1 MALPRIA
8 IVGAGLIGRRHVEL
22 VRQSPACELAG
33 IVDPAPAAA
42 EVAAGAGVPLHRS
55 VGEFFAA
62 EGTEGVGVIVA
73 TPNRL
78 HVPVAL
84 DCVAHGVPVLV
95 EKPIADTAEDGS
107 RLAEAAEKAGVPLL
121 IGHHRRY
128 SPLLEAAARTV
139 AAGTLGRVVAVQG
152 SALFHKPDEYFDA
165 APWRREPGGGPIL
178 INMIHEVDDLRAVCG
193 DIVAVQAMAAS
204 ETRGHPVEDT
214 VAIALRFASGALGTF
229 LLSDTAA
236 APFSW
241 ELTSGEDG
249 AYPQVPDA
257 DCYVIA
263 GTRGSL
269 RVPTMRLTT
278 YPTAPSWWEPLET
291 AVVDVEKAD
300 PLARQLAHFCDVVR
314 GGAVPRVSGR
324 DAVTTLRVT
333 LAIAEASRSGELVEV
348 S

>member
-1 MALPRIA
+1 MAVPRIVVA
-8 IVGAGLIGRRHVEL
+8 GAGLIGRRHVAL
-22 VRQSPACELAG
+22 VQENPGCELAG
-33 IVDPAPAAA
+33 IVDPAP
-42 EVAAGAGVPLHRS
+42 VAASRYGS
-55 VGEFFAA
+55 ISEFFAA
-62 EGTEGVGVIVA
+62 EGTEDVGVIVA

-78 HVPVAL
+78 HVQIAL
-84 DCVAHGVPVLV
+84 ECVERGVPVLV
-95 EKPIADTAEDGS
+95 EKPIADTVEDGA

-121 IGHHRRY
+121 VGHHRRY
-128 SPLLEAAARTV
+128 SPLLEAAAGTV
-139 AAGTLGRVVAVQG
+139 AAGALGRVVAVQG
-152 SALFHKPDEYFDA
+152 SALFHKPDDYFDA

-193 DIVAVQAMAAS
+193 EIVAVQAMAANG
-204 ETRGHPVEDT
+204 TRGHEVEDT

-241 ELTSGEDG
+241 ELTSGEDRS
-249 AYPQVPDA
+249 YPQAIDA

-278 YPTAPSWWEPLET
+278 YPGTPSWWEPLDT
-291 AVVDVEKAD
+291 AVVEVEEAD
-300 PLARQLAHFCDVVR
+300 PLARQLAHFCDVIR
-314 GGAVPRVSGR
+314 GAPPRVTGR
-324 DAVTTLRVT
+324 DAVETLRVT
-333 LAIAEASRSGELVEV
+333 LAIAEASRTGELVEV

>member
-22 VRQSPACELAG
+22 VRQSPECELAG

-42 EVAAGAGVPLHRS
+42 EVAAGAGVPRYGS

-62 EGTEGVGVIVA
+62 EGTEGVGMIVA

-84 DCVAHGVPVLV
+84 ECVERGVPVLV
-95 EKPIADTAEDGS
+95 EKPIADTVEDGS
-107 RLAEAAEKAGVPLL
+107 LLAETAEKAGVPLL
-121 IGHHRRY
+121 VGHHRRY
-128 SPLLEAAARTV
+128 SPLLETAARTV
-139 AAGTLGRVVAVQG
+139 AAGILGGVVAVQG
-152 SALFHKPDEYFDA
+152 SALFHKPDSYFDA

-193 DIVAVQAMAAS
+193 EIVAVQAMAANG
-204 ETRGHPVEDT
+204 TRGLPVEDT
-214 VAIALRFASGALGTF
+214 VAIALRFENGALGTF

-241 ELTSGEDG
+241 ELTSGEDS

-278 YPTAPSWWEPLET
+278 YPATPSWWEPLDT
-291 AVVDVEKAD
+291 AVVEAGGAD
-300 PLARQLAHFCDVVR
+300 PLARQLAHFCDVIR
-314 GGAVPRVSGR
+314 GAAPRVTGR
-324 DAVTTLRVT
+324 DAVETLRVT
-333 LAIAEASRSGELVEV
+333 LAIAEACRTGGLVDL

>member
-8 IVGAGLIGRRHVEL
+8 VAGAGLIGRRHVAL
-22 VRQSPACELAG
+22 VRQNQECELAG
-33 IVDPAPAAA
+33 IVDPEPAAA
-42 EVAAGAGVPLHRS
+42 APYRS
-55 VGEFFAA
+55 IGEFFDA
-62 EGTEGVGVIVA
+62 EGTDGVGVIVA

-84 DCVAHGVPVLV
+84 ECVERGVPVLV
-95 EKPIADTAEDGS
+95 EKPIADTVEDGA
-107 RLAEAAEKAGVPLL
+107 RLAEVAEKAGVPLL
-121 IGHHRRY
+121 VGHHRRY

-152 SALFHKPDEYFDA
+152 SALFHKPDDYFDA

-193 DIVAVQAMAAS
+193 EVVAVQAMAANG
-204 ETRGHPVEDT
+204 TRGHAVEDT

-241 ELTSGEDG
+241 ELTSGEDPN
-249 AYPQVPDA
+249 YPQHTDA

-263 GTRGSL
+263 GTQGSL
-269 RVPTMRLTT
+269 RVPTMRLSA
-278 YPTAPSWWEPLET
+278 YQAAASWWEPLET
-291 AVVDVEKAD
+291 AVVEVERAD
-300 PLARQLAHFCDVVR
+300 PLARQLAHFCEVIR
-314 GGAVPRVSGR
+314 GAPPRVTGR
-324 DAVTTLRVT
+324 DAVETLRVT